1 MDFVELMRGFYDKN
15 TEFKGV
21 PLYIY
26 GQSYGGKM
34 AVDMGIRMHE
44 VDNDSI
50 QIRTYFFHLLFYFN
64 RCLRIPIIVFVLG

>member
-50 QIRTYFFHLLFYFN
+50 QIRTYFFSFTFLF
-64 RCLRIPIIVFVLG
+64 

>member
-1 MDFVELMRGFYDKN
+1 MKLVHFFFSITLVEYCEYLIIPNVFLVALDFVELMRGFYRSHP
-15 TEFKGV
+15 EFNGV

-44 VDNDSI
+44 VS
-50 QIRTYFFHLLFYFN
+50 
-64 RCLRIPIIVFVLG
+64 